1 MAVRYFTLFFLSGT
15 SASVKENTKKG
26 LSEFFSMGQRLISRW
41 SLAPPL
47 SLNELPPLVFPR
59 SSQQVAK
66 MMRKEGKEA
75 VALVSGESDTAVS
88 SSGLI
93 MEARYCWMA

>member
-1 MAVRYFTLFFLSGT
+1 M
-15 SASVKENTKKG
+15 
-26 LSEFFSMGQRLISRW
+26 
-41 SLAPPL
+41 
-47 SLNELPPLVFPR
+47 FPR

-75 VALVSGESDTAVS
+75 VALVAGESDTAVS

-93 MEARYCWMA
+93 MEARYFWMA

>member
-1 MAVRYFTLFFLSGT
+1 M
-15 SASVKENTKKG
+15 KQNTKKG

-41 SLAPPL
+41 SLSSPL
-47 SLNELPPLVFPR
+47 LFEQSLVSLVLPR

>member
-1 MAVRYFTLFFLSGT
+1 M
-15 SASVKENTKKG
+15 
-26 LSEFFSMGQRLISRW
+26 
-41 SLAPPL
+41 
-47 SLNELPPLVFPR
+47 FPR

-75 VALVSGESDTAVS
+75 VALVAGEPDTAVS